1 MGWKIYRGMPVSS
14 YTHVYK
20 CTFPG
25 GDLRSGYRKM
35 RNVQDL
41 LPAELLR
48 LIPEFHWEGGQR
60 AAALL
65 AGSPVSRAGADG
77 ADGAAKPLQGPL
89 PRSSLDTRSLFQDG
103 QEGELLL
110 FPSLEWL
117 EWFVNRRSTNFSDN
131 SRWRRLR
138 GGAAASSKWEW
149 GWRSWQRNPIDF
161 NLPGCVLDGA
171 GDLLTLPSPKDCWN
185 IQIRRPGKQQ
195 GQKAKILLHEASL
208 ILTHKHICR
217 NFHFFEQNKGLRC
230 CCSFWMQIILEA
242 TIKIVFSFQY
252 TAWDY
257 NFYFYMTVYIPW
269 IQMKKGYTFW
279 RENRFHYSW

>member
-1 MGWKIYRGMPVSS
+1 MPVSS

-117 EWFVNRRSTNFSDN
+117 E
-131 SRWRRLR
+131 
-138 GGAAASSKWEW
+138 
-149 GWRSWQRNPIDF
+149 
-161 NLPGCVLDGA
+161 
-171 GDLLTLPSPKDCWN
+171 
-185 IQIRRPGKQQ
+185 
-195 GQKAKILLHEASL
+195 
-208 ILTHKHICR
+208 
-217 NFHFFEQNKGLRC
+217 
-230 CCSFWMQIILEA
+230 
-242 TIKIVFSFQY
+242 
-252 TAWDY
+252 
-257 NFYFYMTVYIPW
+257 
-269 IQMKKGYTFW
+269 
-279 RENRFHYSW
+279 